1 MEDAMTATVWK
12 RCGSAYAFAREKA
25 RRSLRNVLARQDI
38 VDRRIVLARQ
48 DIVDRRIVLARQ
60 LRLGLNKR
68 VTKNKR

>member
-1 MEDAMTATVWK
+1 MEDAMTATVWQ

-48 DIVDRRIVLARQ
+48 

>member
-48 DIVDRRIVLARQ
+48 

>member
-1 MEDAMTATVWK
+1 MEDAMTATVWQ

-38 VDRRIVLARQ
+38 VDRRIVLAC
-48 DIVDRRIVLARQ
+48 Q